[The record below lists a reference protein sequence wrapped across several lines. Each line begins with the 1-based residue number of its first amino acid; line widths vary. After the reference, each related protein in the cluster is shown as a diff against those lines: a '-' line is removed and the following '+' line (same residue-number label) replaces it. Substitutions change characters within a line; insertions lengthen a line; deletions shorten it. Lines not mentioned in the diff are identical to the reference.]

1 MTDSTLNPNRPDP
14 IMSVEG
20 AFFWKA
26 ADKGRFVVQKCG
38 GCGMLHHPPRAI
50 CPECL
55 SFEKEEAELSGRG
68 TVVSWVMPIH
78 PTAFGFDVPPIV
90 ALIELEEG
98 VRLVSNVEGADPKI
112 MKVGLPVKVAFAK
125 TRGGHKL
132 PIFHPA

>member
-1 MTDSTLNPNRPDP
+1 MTDSNLNPKRPDP

-26 ADKGRFVVQKCG
+26 ADEGRFVVQKCG

-55 SFEKEEAELSGRG
+55 SFKREEAELSGRG
-68 TVVSWVMPIH
+68 TIVSWVMPIH
-78 PTAFGFDVPPIV
+78 PPAFGFDVPPIV
-90 ALIELEEG
+90 ALI
-98 VRLVSNVEGADPKI
+98 
-112 MKVGLPVKVAFAK
+112 GLPVKVAFAS

-132 PIFHPA
+132 PIFHLA